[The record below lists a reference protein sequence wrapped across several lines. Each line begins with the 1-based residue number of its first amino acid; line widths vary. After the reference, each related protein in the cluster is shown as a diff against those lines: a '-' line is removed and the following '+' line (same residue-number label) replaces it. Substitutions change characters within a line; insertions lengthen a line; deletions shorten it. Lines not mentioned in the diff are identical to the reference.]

1 MSKNKNNSKS
11 DKTTQILLI
20 ITAILAFLFI
30 LSFTKSCSSADK
42 REMVKTALVN
52 QKYKDNINTFILQD
66 ATGLIE
72 LSKQNGFWTV
82 QSLTDYSDNQTET
95 NISLPASSERIH
107 NFINELIKVRSLYKI
122 SDKINKNSSL
132 GLTNGTEFHIRYN
145 YNSPENEKTSFREL
159 IFGNQDFS
167 LSSRYMMSGESTQVY
182 EINDS
187 MDVYLTT
194 ASQSW
199 AEPYIISKTAISTDI
214 QNMTM
219 LHSENNGKI
228 ISKLNVNDSNIS
240 KLLDLRHGGLPS
252 KGEVKEIIN
261 KTNVNE
267 IEIENGDKSRIII
280 EIYSLISNENTYIVK
295 VRYFKPDAKS
305 AFYESYSK
313 ISTWTYNKI
322 KEITL

>member
-1 MSKNKNNSKS
+1 MSENKNNSKS

-20 ITAILAFLFI
+20 ITAILAVLFI

-42 REMVKTALVN
+42 RDMVKTALVN
-52 QKYKDNINTFILQD
+52 QKYKENINTFILQD
-66 ATGLIE
+66 ATGCIE
-72 LSKQNGFWTV
+72 LSKQNDFWTV
-82 QSLTDYSDNQTET
+82 QSLADFSDNQTKT
-95 NISLPASSERIH
+95 NISLPASPERVQ
-107 NFINELIKVRSLYKI
+107 NFISELIKIRNLYKI

-145 YNSPENEKTSFREL
+145 YNASENDKTSFREL

-187 MDVYLTT
+187 MDIYLTT

-199 AEPYIISKTAISTDI
+199 AEPYIISKTAITTDI
-214 QNMTM
+214 QSMTM
-219 LHSENNGKI
+219 TNTQDNGKA
-228 ISKLNVNDSNIS
+228 ISKVNVNDSNIT

-252 KGEVKEIIN
+252 EEEVNEIIN
-261 KTNVNE
+261 KEPVNE
-267 IEIENGDKSRIII
+267 IEIENGDKSRIIL
-280 EIYSLISNENTYIVK
+280 EIYNLSSNESTYIVK
-295 VRYFKPDAKS
+295 VRYFKPDSKS